1 MPRKDCTWWDQCLIA
16 QASRGRVWTYSQT
29 WDCRGVRDLTHKQ
42 SFWWRRAGCEERPQ
56 PSMVPARQ
64 KFSMAPSDGQRDWG
78 SHAALLPARRALGRS
93 GNSNTAYHLLP
104 FPLKDCSDGSRLKKL
119 RSLSSQ
125 TQRSSYNCFQLSSC
139 SFPHSFRW
147 SMTGKGVS
155 SWGVKC
161 MRQNSQITAS
171 IHPVNRLHCC
181 IP

>member
-1 MPRKDCTWWDQCLIA
+1 MRSMPDSSGLQREGVNLFSDLGLQRCA
-16 QASRGRVWTYSQT
+16 RSRSQT
-29 WDCRGVRDLTHKQ
+29 VLLMKEGWM
-42 SFWWRRAGCEERPQ
+42 WREA
-56 PSMVPARQ
+56 PAKYGASKAEVQ
-64 KFSMAPSDGQRDWG
+64 YVIHPSDGQRDWG

-161 MRQNSQITAS
+161 MRQSSQITAS